1 MNLFYNLPSN
11 ILMLIYEYD
20 STYRKRFK
28 QKVLK
33 QMMKTYLNYNCYL
46 KFYDNYNLNIDEIEK
61 YKHKYLF
68 LIMKNKIKV

>member
-11 ILMLIYEYD
+11 ILMLIYDYD
-20 STYRKRFK
+20 PTFRKKFK

-46 KFYDNYNLNIDEIEK
+46 KFYNGYNLDTKEIEK

-68 LIMKNKIKV
+68 LIMKNKIRI